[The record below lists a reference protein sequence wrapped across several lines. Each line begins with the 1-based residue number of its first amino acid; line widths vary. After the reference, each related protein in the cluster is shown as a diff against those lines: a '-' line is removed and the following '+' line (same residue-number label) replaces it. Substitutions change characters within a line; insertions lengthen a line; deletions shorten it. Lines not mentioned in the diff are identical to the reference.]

1 MSLSISKITDQ
12 LPYLSLSRYYPW
24 QVAAPMILSAV
35 VFLQPLPDAA
45 QSKLQK
51 KYMPKKVSSQI
62 LTSQFLIHNVG
73 QCPGVRLRII
83 NGKTGQLC
91 VGCMF
96 GAASVLLEFLGS
108 PSCHL

>member
-1 MSLSISKITDQ
+1 
-12 LPYLSLSRYYPW
+12 
-24 QVAAPMILSAV
+24 MILSAV

-73 QCPGVRLRII
+73 QGLGVRLRII
-83 NGKTGQLC
+83 NSKTGQLC
-91 VGCMF
+91 VGCMYVWC
-96 GAASVLLEFLGS
+96 SVS
-108 PSCHL
+108 PSGASGVAELPSLKMTTHHLTMP